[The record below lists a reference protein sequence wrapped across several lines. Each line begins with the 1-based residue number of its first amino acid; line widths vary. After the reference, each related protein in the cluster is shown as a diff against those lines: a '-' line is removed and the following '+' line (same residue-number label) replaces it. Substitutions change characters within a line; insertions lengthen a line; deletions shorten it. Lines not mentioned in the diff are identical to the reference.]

1 MASTRGRGLFIV
13 IEGLDGAGKTTH
25 SKALQKTLKSKGLKA
40 LLTTEPSSSPVG
52 RFVRAT
58 LLQRRKVDPETEAL
72 MFAADRYTHLKDEIV
87 PALESGKH
95 VISDRYVYASIAYQG
110 AQGLDTKWIR
120 EINRFARRPDL
131 GIYLDVPA
139 EIGLGRIER
148 TKSLLE
154 KIELQRKVRE
164 IYLELVSAGELVS
177 VDANRPRAE
186 IQRDLIQMALNLT
199 GKN

>member
-1 MASTRGRGLFIV
+1 
-13 IEGLDGAGKTTH
+13 
-25 SKALQKTLKSKGLKA
+25 
-40 LLTTEPSSSPVG
+40 
-52 RFVRAT
+52 
-58 LLQRRKVDPETEAL
+58 

-87 PALESGKH
+87 PALECGKH

-139 EIGLGRIER
+139 EIGLGRIAR
-148 TKSLLE
+148 TRSLLE

-177 VDANRPRAE
+177 VDANRPKAE
-186 IQRDLIQMALNLT
+186 VQQNLIQMVLNLT
-199 GKN
+199 GKK